1 MSDKHSKTTGRTK
14 VTRREFI
21 KRTGALTAGAVAFP
35 MIVPSSAL
43 GLGKTVAPSN
53 RINMGCIGVGSQGT
67 GNLRGFLE
75 NANMHFVA
83 VSDLD
88 RSHRDNAKNMI
99 DQRNENTDCTTHN
112 DFREMLERD
121 DLDALS
127 IAVPDHWHSIPAIQA
142 AKKGLDMY
150 AEKPLALTIAEG
162 RAMVDT
168 VHANN
173 IVWQT
178 GSWQRSRRHF
188 LHACELVRNGRIGE
202 IYKVEV
208 GLPTG
213 KPLEEPTPNMPVP
226 EGFDYEFWLGPAPWS
241 PYTAKRCHWDFRWI
255 LDYSG
260 GQLTDWG
267 AHHCDIFNWGMG
279 TEATGPIDAEGEGTF
294 PREGIWDAAKD
305 YKIKYN
311 YAKGASPVAPDG
323 FELYVSNSFV
333 MGARFYGSEG
343 RIHVNRGGIHTTPT
357 SLKDSVIRDDEIHLT
372 KSTNH
377 AQNFVDC
384 VRSREKTVAPI
395 EAAHYAISIAHI
407 GNIAMRLGRK
417 VKWDAAKEEF
427 VNDPQ
432 ATRMLERSMRGGWH
446 L

>member
-1 MSDKHSKTTGRTK
+1 MSDEQGKTTGRNQ

-21 KRTGALTAGAVAFP
+21 KRTTAITAGAVAFP
-35 MIVPSSAL
+35 MIVPSSVL

-67 GNLRGFLE
+67 GNLGGFLG
-75 NANMHFVA
+75 NPNMHFLAVA
-83 VSDLD
+83 DVETK
-88 RSHRDNAKNMI
+88 HRDRAKNMI
-99 DQRNENTDCTTHN
+99 DQRNENTDCATYN
-112 DFREMLERD
+112 DFRDMLERD

-127 IAVPDHWHSIPAIQA
+127 IAVPDHWHAIPAIQA
-142 AKKGLDMY
+142 ANKGLDMY
-150 AEKPLALTIAEG
+150 AEKPLAFTIAEG

-168 VHANN
+168 VHKNN

-178 GSWQRSRRHF
+178 GSWQRSKSHF

-213 KPLEEPTPNMPVP
+213 KPLEESTPNMPVP
-226 EGFDYEFWLGPAPWS
+226 EGFDYDFWLGPAPDA
-241 PYTAKRCHWDFRWI
+241 PYTPMRCHWEFRWI

-260 GQLTDWG
+260 GQLTDWA

-279 TEATGPIDAEGEGTF
+279 TEATGPMDAEGEGTF
-294 PREGIWDAAKD
+294 PRDGIWDAAMD

-311 YAKGASPVAPDG
+311 YAKDASPVAPKG

-333 MGARFYGSEG
+333 MGARFHGTEG
-343 RIHVNRGGIHTTPT
+343 RIHVSRSGIRTTPS
-357 SLKDSVIRDDEIHLT
+357 SLKTSVIRDDEIRLT

-377 AQNFVDC
+377 PQNFVDC

-395 EAAHYAISIAHI
+395 EAAHYAISIAHL

-417 VKWDAAKEEF
+417 VKWDSAKEDF
-427 VNDPQ
+427 INDPQ
-432 ATRMLERSMRGGWH
+432 ASRMLKRSMRGNWH